1 MSNINANITDY
12 LKQIESLTSTNLQI
26 LKTINDS
33 FFTKKSHLYA
43 EIDNETFLIPS
54 FISLENKIN
63 MLQENFEN
71 LVHAPAT
78 GEAHFNFNGN
88 SRAIEVRKYN
98 CTPEHVVLPYVEN
111 FYTERN
117 DIFKDF
123 LTPIPYINLDLPTI
137 PNDITDVN
145 VKKIVVKSEA
155 LKNVFKEKLEDYS
168 SISENYSDIA
178 KLLYNYNEGKDY
190 EEYDSVYKL
199 PTHKNV
205 GTGTYEIE
213 SVISDEIDD
222 DLNEFFTLKIADDL
236 TYYLF
241 DETLTKDLQVGDEL
255 VNYDASGKVV
265 ITEINKESNT
275 IVVKVVNG
283 EYLNFLGTD
292 SYEFNDNG
300 EIHELSLLRFF
311 AGVDLNDNKYVKV
324 PLEEDQYIFIAAAP
338 INQRMN
344 IQSAWGIG
352 LIIDTHS
359 LINSNNETQ
368 KFKEYYDKNVQNI
381 GDIIFE
387 MTSVITTP
395 ITSLP
400 TNSFEK
406 ITSYRPRLNKNDL
419 TVIQI
424 NKHLNNSPAVETI
437 RKTYNQKKEAE
448 AELKNIQAK
457 LYELNTKLSS
467 TKFNAAVS
475 VRNTYLTE
483 QSDLIRQKESLIAT
497 INSAIDEITL
507 SANRNEIPIDNAKYR
522 IRGFYKVPNFTNT
535 DLKDLISEDNVI
547 GINVQ
552 YRYKNISSKYGYV
565 VSYNAVDEKYI
576 YSDWNTVY
584 TPLRNRIATIKDG
597 EYTYKYEETNENNN
611 EPSYNQIDIPISQG
625 ETVDIRLKLVYDYGQ
640 PFVNVSSR
648 WSNIISISFPE
659 EFINDIDIKKIL
671 TEISTNVATNKLNS
685 LLESNG
691 VNKHIDDSILEATK
705 IYYHKPEHIS
715 SGFMTENNQI
725 ISLKDKLISLE
736 NDIAL
741 LKNDVFNQTST
752 YEVSLSVGDNA
763 KRIYPNTENVF
774 ALEAY
779 DSFSELLKSDN
790 LLTSGP
796 YTIKNGVL
804 HTTININIK
813 NTGTTALKL
822 YSIFPGRRS
831 ILINDTKTNLA
842 NKLNYCVNKG
852 GVWYGYKGISESGGA
867 MVNHGYQTQNQF
879 ITFRVNDPWD
889 GTKYYADDNS
899 ASNGSK
905 NNLTDAVLRSDELP
919 TIDSSISNAMY
930 VYPFLMQK
938 DMLCLDSD
946 DIRTYKVVNPGEELT
961 IPLYC
966 EYKVSTAESQ
976 VYKTMSFDLRT
987 NMHGDFTNFTYTIVA
1002 SNQKG
1007 IYDIIDNNFTPDNS
1021 GSGDSGTDTP
1031 TEPEPGEPEYMKDDY
1046 NPNPNYLTIVA
1057 LEDGLKVEFNND
1069 EYYGIY
1075 YGKNGEGLNTSLN
1088 YIEYNEDTKKYKYAT
1103 SESINKGE
1111 YISLRMVHPGG
1122 TGKSIGTFSI
1132 NKKCKLTGNCNSML
1146 FGDELIDN
1154 EGKTKSLVG
1163 YNYIF
1168 NDLFKD
1174 CKTIENVHKDFL
1186 PSKKLADYC
1195 YAGMFYGCTGLKSAP
1210 KLLAANVES
1219 GSYNRMFK
1227 DCNNLNY
1234 VKMMATKINGNLES
1248 WLENVAD
1255 EGTLVI
1261 DANAKWTKEQLQMPE
1276 GWEIDKDVINNPP
1289 NPYA

>member
-71 LVHAPAT
+71 LIHAPAT

-98 CTPEHVVLPYVEN
+98 CTPAHVVLPYVEN

-117 DIFKDF
+117 TIFKDF

-137 PNDITDVN
+137 PDDITDVN
-145 VKKIVVKSEA
+145 VKKIVIKSEV
-155 LKNVFKEKLEDYS
+155 LKSVFKEKLEDYS
-168 SISENYSDIA
+168 STSETYADVA
-178 KLLYNYNEGKDY
+178 KLLYNYNEGEDY

-205 GTGTYEIE
+205 GTGTYTIE

-222 DLNEFFTLKIADDL
+222 DLNEFITLKITDDL

-275 IVVKVVNG
+275 IVVQVVNG

-292 SYEFNDNG
+292 SYEPNDNG
-300 EIHELSLLRFF
+300 EIHELSILRFF

-352 LIIDTHS
+352 LIIDTHK

-406 ITSYRPRLNKNDL
+406 ITSYRPELKESNL
-419 TVIQI
+419 TVMQI
-424 NKHLNNSPAVETI
+424 NRHLNNSSAVETI
-437 RKTYNQKKEAE
+437 RKTYNQKKTAE

-457 LYELNTKLSS
+457 LDELNTKLSS
-467 TKFNAAVS
+467 TKFNAAIS

-483 QSDLIRQKESLIAT
+483 QSDLIRQKESLIAN

-507 SANRNEIPIDNAKYR
+507 SANGTEIPIDNAKYR
-522 IRGFYKVPNFTNT
+522 IRGFYDVPDFTNT
-535 DLKDLISEDNVI
+535 ELKNLISEDNVI

-552 YRYKNISSKYGYV
+552 YRYKNISSKYGYA
-565 VSYNAVDEKYI
+565 VSYNDVDKKYV
-576 YSDWNTVY
+576 YSDWNTIY
-584 TPLRNRIATIKDG
+584 TPLRNRIAIVKDG

-640 PFVNVSSR
+640 PFINVSSQ

-671 TEISTNVATNKLNS
+671 TEISTNTATNKLNS

-691 VNKHIDDSILEATK
+691 VNEHIDDSILEASK
-705 IYYHKPEHIS
+705 VYYHKPEHIS

-752 YEVSLSVGDNA
+752 YEVSLSVGDNI
-763 KRIYPNTENVF
+763 KRIYPNAENVF

-831 ILINDTKTNLA
+831 ISINDTKTNLA
-842 NKLNYCVNKG
+842 NKLNYCVNQANKC
-852 GVWYGYKGISESGGA
+852 GVWYGYRGISESGSA
-867 MVNHGYQTQNQF
+867 MVKHEYQTQNQF

-889 GTKYYADDNS
+889 GTKYYDDDNS
-899 ASNGSK
+899 ASDGSK
-905 NNLTDAVLRSDELP
+905 NNLIDAFLRSDELP
-919 TIDSSISNAMY
+919 TIASSTSNAMY

-946 DIRTYKVVNPGEELT
+946 DIRTYKVVNPGEEII

-987 NMHGDFTNFTYTIVA
+987 SMHGDFTNFTYTIVA

-1007 IYDIIDNNFTPDNS
+1007 IYDVIFDNNFTPDTS
-1021 GSGDSGTDTP
+1021 IEP
-1031 TEPEPGEPEYMKDDY
+1031 TEQIEPTEPEYMKDNY
-1046 NPNPNYLTIVA
+1046 NPNSNY
-1057 LEDGLKVEFNND
+1057 
-1069 EYYGIY
+1069 
-1075 YGKNGEGLNTSLN
+1075 
-1088 YIEYNEDTKKYKYAT
+1088 
-1103 SESINKGE
+1103 
-1111 YISLRMVHPGG
+1111 
-1122 TGKSIGTFSI
+1122 
-1132 NKKCKLTGNCNSML
+1132 
-1146 FGDELIDN
+1146 
-1154 EGKTKSLVG
+1154 
-1163 YNYIF
+1163 
-1168 NDLFKD
+1168 
-1174 CKTIENVHKDFL
+1174 
-1186 PSKKLADYC
+1186 
-1195 YAGMFYGCTGLKSAP
+1195 
-1210 KLLAANVES
+1210 
-1219 GSYNRMFK
+1219 
-1227 DCNNLNY
+1227 
-1234 VKMMATKINGNLES
+1234 
-1248 WLENVAD
+1248 
-1255 EGTLVI
+1255 
-1261 DANAKWTKEQLQMPE
+1261 
-1276 GWEIDKDVINNPP
+1276 
-1289 NPYA
+1289 